1 MCQYFLPVWAVITK
15 EGAYSWLQWLT
26 FQIQNPC
33 SVLVLGLHSLA
44 FFQALFLQFPK
55 LAAGLS
61 CKYFQHYTAGF
72 LFTYLFIFFSDCLLF
87 HCSILESW
95 AVHSFVWRTREK
107 GESWLQAGA
116 RSPSRYQVFFC
127 VEERRVCREIR
138 RRKNCHPGK
147 SCSCHNFRLLGLD

>member
-1 MCQYFLPVWAVITK
+1 MCQYFLPVWGVITK
-15 EGAYSWLQWLT
+15 EGEYSWLQWLT
-26 FQIQNPC
+26 FQIQNLR
-33 SVLVLGLHSLA
+33 SVLVVGLHSLA

-61 CKYFQHYTAGF
+61 CISSIILLDF
-72 LFTYLFIFFSDCLLF
+72 YLLIYLFFSDCLLF

-95 AVHSFVWRTREK
+95 AVHSFVWRTWEK

-116 RSPSRYQVFFC
+116 RSPSGYQVFFC